1 MSSQP
6 TTKTTTTTTTT
17 TAGRPG
23 AQPVVAGVPGRE
35 RLQGKALVLRVL
47 FYLLVAA
54 VLLFN
59 LFPFFWAVLSSFR
72 PSSEL
77 FSTNLVPRSLT
88 LHSYEEVFK
97 DPRFMASLLNSVI
110 VSGSTVLVS
119 LALGSLC
126 AYALGRLPFR
136 FKGPVL
142 YLILTMTMFPQISV
156 LSGLFVMLKTLGL
169 FNTRQ
174 GLVLTYL
181 IFTMPFTIWVMTQYF
196 RSLPRE
202 LEEAAYVDGASPLT
216 VFWKILLPLT
226 MPGLVSTGLLA
237 FIAAWNEF
245 LFALTFTVTDNMK
258 TVQVAI
264 SQFSGSSS
272 FEQPWGS
279 IMAASMVVTVP
290 LVLLVLIFQ
299 YRIVEG
305 MTAGAVKG

>member
-1 MSSQP
+1 MSQF
-6 TTKTTTTTTTT
+6 TKQAVPLELPMAEG
-17 TAGRPG
+17 TAKK
-23 AQPVVAGVPGRE
+23 AS
-35 RLQGKALVLRVL
+35 GKETVLRVL

-54 VLLFN
+54 IIVFN
-59 LFPFFWAVLSSFR
+59 LFPFVWALLSSFR

-77 FSTNLVPRSLT
+77 FSTRILPTALT
-88 LHSYEEVFK
+88 LDHYAAVFK
-97 DPRFMASLLNSVI
+97 DPRFVAALMNSVI
-110 VSGSTVLVS
+110 VSGCTVLIA
-119 LALGSLC
+119 LGLGSLC

-142 YLILTMTMFPQISV
+142 YLILTMTMFPTIAV
-156 LSGLFVMLKTLGL
+156 LSGLFVMLKTLNL

-174 GLVLTYL
+174 GLILTYL

-202 LEEAAYVDGASPLT
+202 LEEAAYVDGASPLK
-216 VFWKILLPLT
+216 VFWDILLPLT

-245 LFALTFTVTDNMK
+245 LFALTFTVTDTMK
-258 TVQVAI
+258 TVPVVI
-264 SQFSGSSS
+264 SQFAGTSA

-279 IMAASMVVTVP
+279 IMAGSMVVTIP
-290 LVLLVLIFQ
+290 LVILVMIFQ

-305 MTAGAVKG
+305 LTAGAVKG

>member
-1 MSSQP
+1 M
-6 TTKTTTTTTTT
+6 
-17 TAGRPG
+17 
-23 AQPVVAGVPGRE
+23 
-35 RLQGKALVLRVL
+35 
-47 FYLLVAA
+47 AA
-54 VLLFN
+54 
-59 LFPFFWAVLSSFR
+59 
-72 PSSEL
+72 
-77 FSTNLVPRSLT
+77 
-88 LHSYEEVFK
+88 
-97 DPRFMASLLNSVI
+97 LLNSVI
-110 VSGSTVLVS
+110 ISGSTVLIA

-136 FKGPVL
+136 FKAPVL
-142 YLILTMTMFPQISV
+142 YLVLTMTMFPQISV

-181 IFTMPFTIWVMTQYF
+181 IFTLPFTIWVMTQYF

-202 LEEAAYVDGASPLT
+202 LEEAAYVDGASPLA

-272 FEQPWGS
+272 YEQPWGS

-290 LVLLVLIFQ
+290 LVVLVLIFQ

-305 MTAGAVKG
+305 LTAGAVKG